1 MTSSDYMSLSK
12 INDVEYIIPAVSA
25 ACPRCSLR
33 RQPPA
38 CLHRSA
44 SGGSVRPSTS
54 LCGAG
59 PTAAYG

>member
-1 MTSSDYMSLSK
+1 MSLSK
-12 INDVEYIIPAVSA
+12 INDDAYIPAVSG

-38 CLHRSA
+38 CRRRSA

-54 LCGAG
+54 QCGAG
-59 PTAAYG
+59 PTAAYV